1 MTISTFSLSPSELS
15 ALKSKYE
22 QFGQGHVFQFFD
34 ELTADEQGP
43 LLEQL
48 VGIDVERLNGI
59 YGKAMQASDVA
70 SSANGEQELVEPLT
84 HDVFDTVLTAPSS
97 DANSKKRK
105 RQDIQDWETL
115 GLSLIAKNQVAVI
128 LMAGGQGTRL
138 GSSDPKGCYDIDL
151 PSKKSLF
158 QLQAERILR
167 LQEVAQQYTLPQQ
180 QKVIIPWYIMTSG
193 PTHQPTV
200 DFFKKNQFFGLDEK
214 NITFFEQGTL
224 PCLTMDGKIILESK
238 GKVAIAPDGNGGI
251 YGAVQ
256 NKGVI
261 DDLKRRGILYTH
273 CYCVDNCLARVADPV
288 FVGYCVSKQ
297 TDCGV
302 KVVRKTQPDEPVG
315 VVCRRG
321 GRYGVVEYSEISQ
334 ELSERRDEDG
344 SLTLRAANIANHFF
358 STAFLDRVPEFAS
371 ELEYHIAKKKIKHVD
386 LSSGQQVVPTS
397 NSGMKLECFV
407 FDVFPYAKQF
417 SVLEVDRKEEFSPL
431 KNAPG
436 SGVDCPETSRRDIIA
451 QHVRYIQAAG
461 GSIKG
466 VPQNVVEATEVPDD
480 LKFELSPWV
489 SYAGEGLS
497 DLVNG
502 QVIVAPAVIETRQDL
517 VKLTRQ

>member
-1 MTISTFSLSPSELS
+1 MTISNTSLSPSEFS
-15 ALKSKYE
+15 ALKTKYE
-22 QFGQGHVFQFFD
+22 ECGQGHVFQFYD
-34 ELTADEQGP
+34 ELTTEEQGSFV
-43 LLEQL
+43 EQL
-48 VGIDVERLNGI
+48 LAINVERLNDI
-59 YGKAMQASDVA
+59 YAKAVQAA
-70 SSANGEQELVEPLT
+70 SNSHNGESVEPLGK
-84 HDVFDTVLTAPSS
+84 DVFDTVLP
-97 DANSKKRK
+97 DNNNRKRK
-105 RQDIQDWETL
+105 HQDIQDWETL

-138 GSSDPKGCYDIDL
+138 GSSAPKGCYDIDL

-167 LQEVAQQYTLPQQ
+167 LQEVAQQYKLPQFQ
-180 QKVIIPWYIMTSG
+180 QEKVVIPWYIMTSG

-200 DFFKKNQFFGLDEK
+200 DFFKKHQYFGLDEK

-224 PCLTMDGKIILESK
+224 PCLTMEGKIILESK
-238 GKVAIAPDGNGGI
+238 GRVAIAPDGNGGI
-251 YGAVQ
+251 YAAVQ

-288 FVGYCVSKQ
+288 FMGYCASKE

-302 KVVRKTQPDEPVG
+302 KVVRKTEPEEPVG

-334 ELSERRDEDG
+334 ELSEKRDQDG

-358 STAFLDRVPEFAS
+358 STAFLNRVPEFAG

-386 LSSGQQVVPTS
+386 LATGQQVTPTS

-407 FDVFPYAKQF
+407 FDVFPFAHNF
-417 SVLEVDRKEEFSPL
+417 AVLEVDRKEEFSPL

-451 QHVRYIQAAG
+451 QHVRFIQAAG
-461 GSIKG
+461 GSVKG
-466 VPQNVVEATEVPDD
+466 VPQNIVEASQVPDD
-480 LKFELSPWV
+480 LTFELSPWV

-497 DLVNG
+497 DVVNG
-502 QVIVAPAVIETRQDL
+502 KVILPPAVIETRQDL
-517 VKLTRQ
+517 VKLTQ

>member
-1 MTISTFSLSPSELS
+1 MQDQG
-15 ALKSKYE
+15 ALL
-22 QFGQGHVFQFFD
+22 D
-34 ELTADEQGP
+34 
-43 LLEQL
+43 QL
-48 VGIDVERLNGI
+48 VGIDVARLNGI
-59 YGKAMQASDVA
+59 YDKAIQAAATSP
-70 SSANGEQELVEPLT
+70 NGEHDDNSTLVEPLT
-84 HDVFDTVLTAPSS
+84 KDVFDTVLTLGS
-97 DANSKKRK
+97 DSRKRK

-138 GSSDPKGCYDIDL
+138 GSSAPKGCYDIDL

-167 LQEVAQQYTLPQQ
+167 LQEVAQQYALPQHPNI
-180 QKVIIPWYIMTSG
+180 VIPWYIMTSG
-193 PTHQPTV
+193 PTNQPTV
-200 DFFKKNQFFGLDEK
+200 DFFKKHNFFGLDEK

-224 PCLTMDGKIILESK
+224 PCLTMDGKIILEGK

-251 YGAVQ
+251 YAAVQ

-261 DDLKRRGILYTH
+261 EDMKRRGILYSH

-288 FVGYCVSKQ
+288 FIGYCVSKQ

-334 ELSERRDEDG
+334 ELSERRDQDG

-358 STAFLDRVPEFAS
+358 STAFLDRVPEFAG

-386 LSSGQQVVPTS
+386 LATGQQIVPTT

-407 FDVFPYAKQF
+407 FDIFPFAKQF

-451 QHVRYIQAAG
+451 QHVRFIQAAG

-466 VPQNVVEATEVPDD
+466 VSQNIVEATEVPDD
-480 LKFELSPWV
+480 LKFELSSWV

-497 DLVNG
+497 DVVSG
-502 QVIVAPAVIETRQDL
+502 KVIVPPAVIETRQDL
-517 VKLTRQ
+517 VNFTQQ